1 MDTNEKEF
9 INQLNLLWG
18 RLFTYNHALMKR
30 SEDEEQFGSESFI
43 DVIDFYLTSQAQCF
57 IKDILLSHIGSPGML
72 LTARCFLEGLALKRM
87 YEKGK
92 ISDLQVKL
100 LRKQVFIIEYNY
112 YKEFDDIA
120 DKILIPEKLEKDKD
134 DAVKFFQEELSETYS
149 EKQIAAIL
157 KTNKPFL
164 CDPRA
169 NYRKLIGENLGED
182 YAQLYGIYSQAIHP
196 SVNDFYMNE
205 GIWGTIPNMLLLMI
219 EEYDAL
225 PMAELTF
232 NNYSATVCTSEIARA
247 YEDIVRQEC
256 KILIDISKVFE
267 RYFEKNYTSDTLM
280 TINLLLS
287 EICSDKL
294 LGLCEQVKSKWKI
307 VLDMFASFYKCYI
320 TYFPHEEHFKLL
332 EEHERLQIKRNIGQD
347 FSTDKAYSFYKAIYA
362 NGVKQA
368 TFEQAFIGVC
378 GYTID
383 EKGKVNNFTS
393 LVRDFIKKFVDPNAE
408 VSWDRNML
416 LNYME
421 SQMLSHANGYMW
433 YANSGAWGETNGV
446 IVGTDI
452 CLMFIL
458 ESILN
463 MFKAHKAIDGSNNC
477 KTIINIVRNGLK
489 RIKALFDEKIMILG
503 IPGVAI

>member
-134 DAVKFFQEELSETYS
+134 DAVKFFKEELSETYS

-157 KTNKPFL
+157 KTNKPFI
-164 CDPRA
+164 CDPSA

-219 EEYDAL
+219 EEYNSL
-225 PMAELTF
+225 PVSELTF
-232 NNYSATVCTSEIARA
+232 NSFCATIYSSEIACA

-267 RYFEKNYTSDTLM
+267 KYFNKNYVSDTLM
-280 TINLLLS
+280 SINLLMS
-287 EICSDKL
+287 EVCSDKL

-307 VLDMFASFYKCYI
+307 VLDMFSCFYKCYI
-320 TYFPHEEHFKLL
+320 TYFPHEERFKLL
-332 EEHERLQIKRNIGQD
+332 EEHERIQLNRNIGEKYSID
-347 FSTDKAYSFYKAIYA
+347 NAYGLYKALYP
-362 NGVKQA
+362 NGIEQTA
-368 TFEQAFIGVC
+368 FEQTFISTC

-446 IVGTDI
+446 ILGADI

-458 ESILN
+458 EAILN
-463 MFKAHKAIDGSNNC
+463 MFKVHRTVEESNYY
-477 KTIINIVRNGLK
+477 KSIINIVRNSLK
-489 RIKALFDEKIMILG
+489 RIRLLHEEKIKILG
-503 IPGVAI
+503 IPGVVI